1 MIKIKT
7 QHACYGDK
15 KRVKEKHFS
24 VVSSVLPYQKVND
37 NEDEM
42 LADSVRRCGVHLV
55 FRAR

>member
-1 MIKIKT
+1 M
-7 QHACYGDK
+7 YSDK
-15 KRVKEKHFS
+15 KESERETFFS
-24 VVSSVLPYQKVND
+24 YKQCFPGSVLPYQKVND